1 MNCRRISRIFSLV
14 IILNLLALP
23 VFSQVDQP
31 AASTENPEA
40 TPIVKEESEGPK
52 ELSIYGEV
60 QGVNADSNSVAVQYY
75 DYDSDEEKN
84 IELILDKDAKIDG
97 ASGIN

>member
-40 TPIVKEESEGPK
+40 TPIVKEESEGPVPENIK
-52 ELSIYGEV
+52 NWPAHP
-60 QGVNADSNSVAVQYY
+60 GVLGGSRPNCSRTF
-75 DYDSDEEKN
+75 
-84 IELILDKDAKIDG
+84 
-97 ASGIN
+97 